1 MGEPLYLCEPPT
13 GYPDVAK
20 AWIGSGSLLTRIN
33 FATDLFKTPYGG
45 YLRTDV
51 DGLEGNAAYN
61 DGQTMLNNLIHNLLL
76 DDISE
81 TSRQALEK
89 QLENPDIS
97 QVPLFGHKKGI
108 DNKKLAALVLSVP
121 EFQKR

>member
-1 MGEPLYLCEPPT
+1 
-13 GYPDVAK
+13 
-20 AWIGSGSLLTRIN
+20 
-33 FATDLFKTPYGG
+33 
-45 YLRTDV
+45 V

-76 DDISE
+76 DDISQ

-97 QVPLFGHKKGI
+97 QVSLFGHKKGI
-108 DNKKLAALVLSVP
+108 YNKKLAALVLSVP